1 MQERVPGSRFDVRRF
16 RPNLLVSVASPRD
29 PFPEQAW
36 RNRLLRVGDAVLR
49 VTVECPRCV
58 MVTHG
63 FDDLPKDPSVMRAL
77 VREAGGNLGVYAQV
91 ETPGTARVG
100 DAVLLL
106 DEVA

>member
-1 MQERVPGSRFDVRRF
+1 
-16 RPNLLVSVASPRD
+16 
-29 PFPEQAW
+29 
-36 RNRLLRVGDAVLR
+36 
-49 VTVECPRCV
+49 
-58 MVTHG
+58 
-63 FDDLPKDPSVMRAL
+63 MRAL